1 MLMCLFLMDFTQSYL
16 IYSKMNTFFIAFTG
30 SKYSVSQRVL
40 RLREERFF
48 FFYYVVA
55 LWIGPLQQDD
65 MVLVAYPKYLNSMV
79 NIPYLRTT

>member
-1 MLMCLFLMDFTQSYL
+1 MSFSNGFYTELLNIL
-16 IYSKMNTFFIAFTG
+16 KNEHWFFIAFTG
-30 SKYSVSQRVL
+30 SKYRVSQRVL
-40 RLREERFF
+40 RLREERVF